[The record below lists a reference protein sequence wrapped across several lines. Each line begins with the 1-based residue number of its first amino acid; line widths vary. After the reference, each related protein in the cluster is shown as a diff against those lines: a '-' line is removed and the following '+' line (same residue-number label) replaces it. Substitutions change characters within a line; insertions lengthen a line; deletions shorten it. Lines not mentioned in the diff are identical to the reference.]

1 LVGRSVGGSGENM
14 TEIEIIVLGSSIGF
28 GLYSFFSLLGY
39 GIRNL
44 IKILD

>member
-1 LVGRSVGGSGENM
+1 LAERLVGGSGENM
-14 TEIEIIVLGSSIGF
+14 TEIGIIVLGASIGF